1 MVFIRPALSS
11 EPHPLLRGEGVDL
24 RPPIVADYDAWADLR
39 RISRPMLTP
48 YEPEW
53 MDDELSRASFRV
65 RLKRYQQDARH
76 DQGYAFFVLRQADGA
91 LVGGMNLS
99 IVRRGVSQAAYVGY
113 WIGQPFTG
121 RGHASAALRR
131 LIDHAFA
138 DLGLHRLEAACMP
151 GNGPSLRVLEK
162 AGFRREGVARRYLKI
177 NGTWE
182 DHVLLA
188 LLLED
193 RNG

>member
-1 MVFIRPALSS
+1 M
-11 EPHPLLRGEGVDL
+11 
-24 RPPIVADYDAWADLR
+24 
-39 RISRPMLTP
+39 
-48 YEPEW
+48 
-53 MDDELSRASFRV
+53 
-65 RLKRYQQDARH
+65 
-76 DQGYAFFVLRQADGA
+76 
-91 LVGGMNLS
+91 
-99 IVRRGVSQAAYVGY
+99 
-113 WIGQPFTG
+113 
-121 RGHASAALRR
+121 
-131 LIDHAFA
+131 
-138 DLGLHRLEAACMP
+138 HRLEAACMP